1 MTKIT
6 EKTLYCKKCGKPFE
20 FIKKSK
26 DYYEPFDCKSCG
38 AHMEILT
45 CEKCGHSFVFS
56 GVRKAPTVFIYCE
69 KCEYCIEATSDYGFG
84 PTIPA
89 QIFKGSRL
97 LAVVK
102 GARTFYD
109 ADNNKLDIKLP
120 PQSRKESL
128 YTRIFSICSDVADYL
143 MEKEKTEKNE

>member
-1 MTKIT
+1 
-6 EKTLYCKKCGKPFE
+6 
-20 FIKKSK
+20 
-26 DYYEPFDCKSCG
+26 
-38 AHMEILT
+38 MEILT
-45 CEKCGHSFVFS
+45 CEKCGHFFVFS

-143 MEKEKTEKNE
+143 MEKEKTEKNEKRRTWKRRAFWCFLWLWILRGWKNKIHSKL

>member
-1 MTKIT
+1 
-6 EKTLYCKKCGKPFE
+6 
-20 FIKKSK
+20 
-26 DYYEPFDCKSCG
+26 
-38 AHMEILT
+38 MEILT
-45 CEKCGHSFVFS
+45 CEKCGHSFEFS

-128 YTRIFSICSDVADYL
+128 YTRIFSICSDVANYL
-143 MEKEKTEKNE
+143 MEKEKTEKNEKRRT

>member
-1 MTKIT
+1 M
-6 EKTLYCKKCGKPFE
+6 KTLYCKKCGKPFE

-26 DYYEPFDCKSCG
+26 DYYDPFDCKSCG
-38 AHMEILT
+38 AHMGILT

-97 LAVVK
+97 LAVIK
-102 GARTFYD
+102 GARTFLD
-109 ADNNKLDIKLP
+109 ANNNKLDIKIP
-120 PQSRKESL
+120 PSPKKESL
-128 YTRIFSICSDVADYL
+128 YTRIFTICPYVAKYIMDKERQQETKKNL
-143 MEKEKTEKNE
+143 EK